1 MIRNSGAQRITL
13 DVDGRALAGTGG
25 VMSESY
31 TASAGFPADRLEGI
45 RRAMSRESL
54 VTRLARMND
63 DPSISAPF
71 SLLTDYC
78 GASAYLI
85 ARYDMVSDQRLDN
98 VLTSNWPFDLVRQI
112 DDELHVGYHR
122 SNEFE
127 KCLSVLQPAFA
138 AFPDD
143 AVLPPAISRQYCS
156 LIFNAGRTRYILLF
170 LLPDNTAHSSHRLME
185 AGLLAAYI
193 LSMRAG
199 RKVQMD
205 RDMDL
210 TERELECIYWIA
222 EGKTSDEIAM
232 ILGISKNTINNYI
245 TSVMRKTATK
255 NRSEA
260 IAYAVRNNLV

>member
-1 MIRNSGAQRITL
+1 MSQR
-13 DVDGRALAGTGG
+13 DVTPAGQTIDR
-25 VMSESY
+25 SE
-31 TASAGFPADRLEGI
+31 AA
-45 RRAMSRESL
+45 RRTMSREFL
-54 VTRLARMND
+54 VTRLARATD
-63 DPSISAPF
+63 DLRLSTPF
-71 SLLTDYC
+71 GLLTEYC
-78 GASAYLI
+78 GAYAYLV
-85 ARYDMVSDQRLDN
+85 ARYDMVSDQRLDS

-112 DDELHVGYHR
+112 DDELHVSYHR

-127 KCLSVLQPAFA
+127 KCLSALQPAFA
-138 AFPDD
+138 FLPED
-143 AVLPPAISRQYCS
+143 AILPQGVSRQYCS
-156 LIFNAGRTRYILLF
+156 LIFNVGRSRYVLLF
-170 LLPDNTAHSSHRLME
+170 LMPDDTAHSSQRVME
-185 AGLLAAYI
+185 AGLLAGYI
-193 LSMRAG
+193 LSMRTA

>member
-1 MIRNSGAQRITL
+1 MSLGNAILIDQPA
-13 DVDGRALAGTGG
+13 GRAA
-25 VMSESY
+25 
-31 TASAGFPADRLEGI
+31 AA
-45 RRAMSRESL
+45 RRVMSREFL
-54 VTRLARMND
+54 VTRLARSAE
-63 DPSISAPF
+63 DPRLSSAF

-78 GASAYLI
+78 GASAFLV

-112 DDELHVGYHR
+112 DEELHASYHR

-138 AFPDD
+138 LLPED
-143 AVLPPAISRQYCS
+143 AVLPAGVSRQYCS
-156 LIFNAGRTRYILLF
+156 LIFSAGRSRYILLF
-170 LLPDNTAHSSHRLME
+170 LLPEETAHSSQRLME
-185 AGLLAAYI
+185 AALLAGYI
-193 LSMRAG
+193 LSMRSG
-199 RKVQMD
+199 RKVQFD
-205 RDMDL
+205 REMEL
-210 TERELECIYWIA
+210 TDRELECIYWIA